1 LLRHL
6 VDTDVGDATR
16 RESPIRTVWPAG
28 YAHTVTTYAE
38 AEALLRRLT
47 ANPTATFRPGQW
59 EAIDRLVDR
68 RGRVLVVQRTGW
80 GKSAVYVIATRL
92 LREGGAGPTVLISP
106 LLALIRNQ
114 IQMAERAGV
123 RAVTIN
129 SANRD
134 KWEVVEARVRAGE
147 VDLLLVS
154 PERLNNPRFR
164 QAVLA
169 ELVGT
174 VGLLVVDEAHCIS
187 DWGHDFRPDYRRI
200 ARVVQLLPPSVPVL
214 CTTAT
219 ANDRVV
225 GDIVDQLGRGLEVI
239 RGPLDRES
247 LELSVVDL
255 PEQAQRLAWLAEHV
269 LELPGS
275 GIVYCLTVADTERVA
290 RWLCSQGID
299 AVAYSGEQ
307 EHENR
312 LVFEQALL
320 GNQVKVVVATSA
332 LGMGFDKPDL
342 HFVIHYQSPGSP
354 IAYYQQVGR
363 AGRAVDQAVGVL
375 LRGREDRD
383 IQDYFIQNAFPL
395 KHAAEQVVRLL
406 EDRAEPVSIGAIE
419 RAVNARH
426 SRIEA
431 MLKVLEVE
439 GAVERMAGGWR
450 RTLAPWAYDTE
461 RVERVTA
468 LRRAEQAAMVAY
480 AATDGCRMAFLR
492 QALDD
497 PAAESCGR
505 CDNCTG
511 RHMPAVRE
519 QRRVAL
525 AVTHLR
531 GSALELP
538 PRRQWPPGLGI
549 TPARIPADRQ
559 LQPGKVL
566 SVYGDGGWGGMVRR
580 DKYHAGRSSDELV
593 EATVELLG
601 RWAPEPTPT
610 WVCCV
615 PSIGSPGLVSEFA
628 GRVAVALG
636 LPLHQVVR
644 RVRPGR
650 PQKEMQNSA
659 QQFRNVDGA
668 FEVEGSIPAG
678 PVLVIDDIVDSGWT
692 LTVVGVALRAAGA
705 GPVYPFALARA
716 VSS

>member
-1 LLRHL
+1 
-6 VDTDVGDATR
+6 
-16 RESPIRTVWPAG
+16 
-28 YAHTVTTYAE
+28 
-38 AEALLRRLT
+38 
-47 ANPTATFRPGQW
+47 QW
-59 EAIDRLVDR
+59 EAIDRLVGR

-80 GKSAVYVIATRL
+80 GKSAVYVVATRL
-92 LREGGAGPTVLISP
+92 LRDAGAGPTVLISP

-123 RAVTIN
+123 RAATIN

-134 KWEVVEARVRAGE
+134 DWDSVEARVRAGE

-169 ELVGT
+169 ELAST

-225 GDIVDQLGRGLEVI
+225 GDIVGQLGQGLEVI

-247 LELSVVDL
+247 LELAVLDL
-255 PEQAQRLAWLAEHV
+255 PDQAQRLAWLAERIPR
-269 LELPGS
+269 LPGS
-275 GIVYCLTVADTERVA
+275 GIVYCLTVADTERVSG
-290 RWLCSQGID
+290 WLRTQGIE

-307 EHENR
+307 EHEAR

-342 HFVIHYQSPGSP
+342 RFVIHYQAPGSP

-363 AGRAVDQAVGVL
+363 AGRAVDRAVGVL
-375 LRGREDRD
+375 LRGHEDRE
-383 IQDYFIQNAFPL
+383 IQDYFIESAFPL
-395 KHAAEQVVRLL
+395 EHDAERVVRLL
-406 EDRAEPVSIGAIE
+406 EDQAEPVPIGAIE

-426 SRIEA
+426 SRILA

-439 GAVERMAGGWR
+439 GAVEHVEGGWR
-450 RTLAPWAYDTE
+450 RTLAPWSYDTD
-461 RVERVTA
+461 RVEQVTA
-468 LRRAEQAAMVAY
+468 LRRAEQAAMAAY
-480 AATDGCRMAFLR
+480 AATAGCRMAFLR

-497 PAAESCGR
+497 PDAGPCGR

-511 RHMPAVRE
+511 RGLDTPVD
-519 QRRVAL
+519 QRRVASAL
-525 AVTHLR
+525 IHLR
-531 GSALELP
+531 GTALELVS
-538 PRRQWPPGLGI
+538 RRQWPPGLGI
-549 TPARIPADRQ
+549 KPARIPADRQ
-559 LQPGKVL
+559 LQPGRVL
-566 SVYGDGGWGGMVRR
+566 GVYGDGGWGGLVKQA
-580 DKYHAGRSSDELV
+580 KYLAGRFPDELV
-593 EATVELLG
+593 DATVALLG
-601 RWAPEPTPT
+601 RWSPAPPPT

-615 PSIGSPGLVSEFA
+615 PSTSSPELVPEFA
-628 GRVAVALG
+628 GRVAAVLG
-636 LPLHQVVR
+636 LPFRPVVR
-644 RVRPGR
+644 RVRQGR
-650 PQKEMQNSA
+650 PQKEMQNSV

-668 FEVEGSIPAG
+668 FEVAAPLPAG
-678 PVLVIDDIVDSGWT
+678 PVLLIDDIVDSGWT
-692 LTVVGVALRAAGA
+692 LTVVGVALGTAGA
-705 GPVYPFALARA
+705 GPVYPFALAKA
-716 VSS
+716 VSG

>member
-1 LLRHL
+1 M
-6 VDTDVGDATR
+6 V
-16 RESPIRTVWPAG
+16 S
-28 YAHTVTTYAE
+28 TYAE

-47 ANPTATFRPGQW
+47 ASPTATFRPGQW
-59 EAIDRLVDR
+59 EAIDRLVGR

-80 GKSAVYVIATRL
+80 GKSAVYVVATRL
-92 LREGGAGPTVLISP
+92 LRDGGAGPTVLISP

-114 IQMAERAGV
+114 IEMAERAGV

-134 KWEVVEARVRAGE
+134 QWEAVEARVQAGE

-200 ARVVQLLPPSVPVL
+200 TRVVQLLPPSVPVL

-225 GDIVDQLGRGLEVI
+225 GDIVDQLGQGLEVI

-247 LELSVVDL
+247 LELSVVEL
-255 PEQAQRLAWLAEHV
+255 PEQAQRLAWLAEHIPD
-269 LELPGS
+269 LPGS

-290 RWLCSQGID
+290 GWLCSQGID

-354 IAYYQQVGR
+354 ITYYQQVGR

-406 EDRAEPVSIGAIE
+406 EDHAEPLPISAIE

-426 SRIEA
+426 SRIKA

-439 GAVERMAGGWR
+439 GAVEHVAEGWR
-450 RTLAPWAYDTE
+450 RTLAPWAYDAE

-468 LRRAEQAAMVAY
+468 LRRDEQAAMVAY
-480 AATDGCRMAFLR
+480 ATTDGCRMAFLR

-497 PAAESCGR
+497 PAPASCGR

-511 RHMPAVRE
+511 RRMPAVGER
-519 QRRVAL
+519 RRVAL

-549 TPARIPADRQ
+549 TPARIPVDLQ

-566 SVYGDGGWGGMVRR
+566 SVYGDGGWGGMVVRG
-580 DKYHAGRSSDELV
+580 KYHAGRFPDELV
-593 EATVELLG
+593 EATVELVG
-601 RWAPEPTPT
+601 RWAPDPAPT

-615 PSIGSPGLVSEFA
+615 PSTSSPGLVSEFA
-628 GRVAVALG
+628 GRVAAALG

-668 FEVEGSIPAG
+668 FEAEGPVPAG
-678 PVLVIDDIVDSGWT
+678 PVLLVDDIVDSGWT
-692 LTVVGVALRAAGA
+692 LTVVGLALRGAGA

-716 VSS
+716 VSG